1 MIEPIKFLY
10 SRNEAAEALGLSLA
24 TIDVLVG
31 RGMLRTRRQG
41 KRVLI
46 PQEEIERFAKREHA
60 SIWPPKQNGVTVRG
74 YRHNSRHPRFELI
87 DLQLE
92 R

>member
-1 MIEPIKFLY
+1 MIAPIKLNY
-10 SRNEAAEALGLSLA
+10 SRVEAAEALGLSVS

-31 RGMLRTRRQG
+31 RGMLRVRRQG

-60 SIWPPKQNGVTVRG
+60 SLWPPKQNGRTVR
-74 YRHNSRHPRFELI
+74 NQI
-87 DLQLE
+87 E